1 MELFYI
7 VFIEEKFINRT
18 LHRLI
23 TRGACDL
30 HRRRHKNCVPDS
42 HVPNTRD
49 PGCPSGVTT
58 QKIDVVETPGRPPS
72 SRLYHVTRAQ
82 SLIDRIHNLCIKKR
96 EERKK
101 GMERLIWPLDNGHPL
116 RTSVSNVAFPLH
128 SGPITRFRRGTPLF
142 SSVQPSPSPRGG
154 IYIWSNVIASRL
166 FSLFLTLID
175 INRHLCHPDK

>member
-7 VFIEEKFINRT
+7 VFIEERFINRT

-82 SLIDRIHNLCIKKR
+82 SLIDRIHNLCIKKKG
-96 EERKK
+96 RKK
-101 GMERLIWPLDNGHPL
+101 KRNGTINL
-116 RTSVSNVAFPLH
+116 
-128 SGPITRFRRGTPLF
+128 TP
-142 SSVQPSPSPRGG
+142 R
-154 IYIWSNVIASRL
+154 
-166 FSLFLTLID
+166 
-175 INRHLCHPDK
+175 